1 MRVIPVLLVLL
12 SSFATAQ
19 ILAPERRTIW
29 TPGIPG
35 GIPEIAGPVRSVLD
49 HGADPTGVKDNKA
62 AFDAALA
69 ALPTTGGVLM
79 VPKGKYRLA
88 STWVVRKNNVVVR
101 GEGHAKSELL
111 FDHAS
116 DGIQIRPSGS
126 DGTAQTVSGFA
137 KGSRTVTVTDG
148 TAFQAGDFVKI
159 DQKNDSA
166 KMYTEPAWNET
177 WAADAVGQVFEV
189 ASVSGNKLT
198 FKSAVHY
205 PIRSDLS
212 PRIRKIAVVRGVGF
226 EALKVARLQ
235 KGTHSL
241 TFKSSAYCWVRRVE
255 SWYGHRT
262 HIQVSGGIG
271 FEARENFVH
280 RSFSY
285 GNGGQGYGIELG
297 WQATDALVENNVFD
311 SLRHAMMVH
320 VGVVGSVFGYN
331 HAERNLQG
339 EGETNLNSGW
349 IPPDISIHGHWAQMN
364 LFEGNSVQE
373 IGISDY
379 WGPMGPGNTYARN
392 VVRGEGIFLYDH
404 SDDQNLVG
412 NVSTKWTD
420 DGTSK
425 GILRHGEKVG
435 SSTTWASGITDRTI
449 PASYYL
455 ATRPAWWTGSL
466 SWPSMGSDVASSR
479 NPAELRFD
487 AGAPIPLASTVSVRR
502 ILETPAGFV
511 ADARLVAP
519 DGRVVRSWTRAIRP
533 MEALR
538 DLRGLPA
545 GVYLFVGW
553 DGVRPESR
561 RVEVTSR

>member
-1 MRVIPVLLVLL
+1 MRVTLALLVFV
-12 SSFATAQ
+12 SSFARAE
-19 ILAPERRTIW
+19 ILAADRRTIW

-35 GIPEIAGPVRSVLD
+35 GIPVIAGPSQSVLD
-49 HGADPTGVKDNKA
+49 HGADPSGVKDNKA

-69 ALPTTGGVLM
+69 ALPSTGGVLW
-79 VPKGKYRLA
+79 VPQGQYRFA
-88 STWVVRKNNVVVR
+88 STWVIRKNHVVVR
-101 GEGHAKSELL
+101 GEGHGKSALL

-126 DGTAQTVSGFA
+126 DGVAQAVSGFA
-137 KGSRTVTVTDG
+137 KGSRAVTVQDG
-148 TAFQAGDFVKI
+148 SAFQVGDVVKI

-166 KMYTEPAWNET
+166 RMYTEATWNES

-189 ASVSGNKLT
+189 ASVTGNAVV
-198 FKSAVHY
+198 FKSPVHY
-205 PIRSDLS
+205 HIRADLS

-262 HIQVSGGIG
+262 HIQVSGGLG

-285 GNGGQGYGIELG
+285 GNGGQGYGVELG

-339 EGETNLNSGW
+339 EGETDLNVGW

-412 NVSTKWTD
+412 NVATKWTD

-425 GILRHGEKVG
+425 GTLRHGEKVG
-435 SSTTWASGITDRTI
+435 TSMVWASNLIDRVV

-455 ATRPAWWTGSL
+455 PAMPSWWTSSL
-466 SWPSMGSDVASSR
+466 AWPSMGSDVSSGR
-479 NPAELRFD
+479 NPAQLRYA
-487 AGAPIPLASTVSVRR
+487 AGTPIPAPSTVSVHRAPESSSG
-502 ILETPAGFV
+502 IL
-511 ADARLVAP
+511 ADAKLVSP
-519 DGRVVRSWTRAIRP
+519 DGKIVRSWTHPLRASQ
-533 MEALR
+533 ALR
-538 DLRGLPA
+538 GGEGLPA
-545 GVYLFVGW
+545 GVYLLVGR
-553 DGVRPESR
+553 DGDRLASR
-561 RVEVTSR
+561 RIEVANR